1 MVHFDDTFISR
12 LLSKWLSDFLCLAWW
27 GRMDFTVDDGA
38 GNQLFNVKESK
49 LLKVQIYSGTMLCII
64 GEVSL
69 VNSRLSVT
77 RYVS

>member
-1 MVHFDDTFISR
+1 
-12 LLSKWLSDFLCLAWW
+12 
-27 GRMDFTVDDGA
+27 MDFTVDDGA

-69 VNSRLSVT
+69 VHSRLSVT
-77 RYVS
+77 HYVS